1 MSLCGCRYLLGHVY
15 SVWFVHLPAYANS
28 TLFKRDVLLRA
39 FKVVDFLGAV
49 CCCLW
54 LVVC

>member
-39 FKVVDFLGAV
+39 FKVVDFLGAA